1 MLPNAVIYC
10 NRWGIGVQTVIGN
23 QGKIDVETLMRL
35 ARDKSVGSRTK
46 LADIIGDLF
55 FGPSG
60 TLTDAEQSIMT
71 DILRQLVQD
80 VETNVRKHLAIQ
92 LSNQADAPHD
102 LVIALANDESE
113 IAYPLLLKSRVL
125 RDQDL
130 VAIIHHRT
138 LEHQLAVSMRDS
150 VSPIVSAALVETG
163 EETVMKRLLE
173 NHNAEIARDTMAHL
187 VDQSRR
193 IDSLQKPLVH
203 RNDLPSDLAEK
214 MYWWVSAA
222 LRSHIV
228 ENFDV
233 DPIEIDSAMEIAVNT
248 AIASQDIEESPMS
261 ATDRVAKHLA
271 ESGDPDGD
279 LIIRLLRESEIAL
292 FERVLGHRTG
302 LRRKLLQRL
311 LYEPG
316 GEGLAIVCRAINLDP
331 DVFKEVL
338 TFTRKARVGLDENN
352 IDECAYAVV
361 FFDQIE
367 VDTAKAMLSHWRRNP
382 DYLDLLRQLETL
394 PQMPARPAPRQ
405 RSVA

>member
-1 MLPNAVIYC
+1 VP
-10 NRWGIGVQTVIGN
+10 TVIDD

-55 FGPSG
+55 FGATG

-80 VETNVRKHLAIQ
+80 VEISVRKHLAIQ
-92 LSNQADAPHD
+92 LSNQANAPHD

-113 IAYPLLLKSRVL
+113 VAYPLLLKSRVL

-130 VAIIHHRT
+130 IAIIHHRT

-150 VSPIVSAALVETG
+150 VSASVSAALVDTG
-163 EETVMKRLLE
+163 EETVIRRLLE

-187 VDQSRR
+187 VEQSRR
-193 IDSLQKPLVH
+193 LDSLQRPLVY
-203 RNDLPSDLAEK
+203 RSDLPADLAKK

-228 ENFDV
+228 KNFDV
-233 DPIEIDSAMEIAVNT
+233 DPTEIDSALEYTVNLVL
-248 AIASQDIEESPMS
+248 EEQSAETPPVS

-271 ESGDPDGD
+271 GIEPADGD
-279 LIIRLLRESEIAL
+279 LIVRLLREGEVSL
-292 FERVLGHRTG
+292 FERVLEHQTG
-302 LRRKLLQRL
+302 LRRRLLQRL

-316 GEGLAIVCRAINLDP
+316 GEGLAIVCRAIGLNP
-331 DVFKEVL
+331 EVFKEVL
-338 TFTRKARVGLDENN
+338 TLTRKARVGLSANN
-352 IDECAYAVV
+352 ADECAFASMFY
-361 FFDQIE
+361 DQIE
-367 VDTAKAMLSHWRRNP
+367 IESAQTMLNRWRRNP
-382 DYLDLLRQLETL
+382 DYLDLLRQLEIL
-394 PQMPARPAPRQ
+394 PDMPARPLPRP
-405 RSVA
+405 RSVAFG